1 MLDALV
7 DSAVRSVKTK
17 MGVRPRVEG
26 QPQDGW
32 ILADYGDVILHLFS
46 PGNRRYYDLEDLWA
60 EGKVLLHVQ

>member
-1 MLDALV
+1 MLDALA

-26 QPQDGW
+26 LPQDGW

-46 PGNRRYYDLEDLWA
+46 PGSRRYYGLEELWSD
-60 EGKVLLHVQ
+60 GTVLLHVQ